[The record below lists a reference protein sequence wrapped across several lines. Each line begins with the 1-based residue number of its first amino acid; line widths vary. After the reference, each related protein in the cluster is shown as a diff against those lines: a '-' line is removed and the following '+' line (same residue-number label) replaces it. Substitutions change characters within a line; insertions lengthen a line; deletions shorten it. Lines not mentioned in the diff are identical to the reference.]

1 MSQLDLQLPE
11 SPTGSD
17 LGILRSNDNYYIPIT
32 AHDPAPQLGPVT
44 YSLTELI
51 DGGVASC
58 TSATY
63 GTNIF
68 DLGTSDTGTN
78 VTTSTLGSAIP
89 SSTWLPSTLHL
100 DPATGYIFGYVP
112 TQSEY
117 LKKYSIGISATKTSL
132 TDSTTTVNTFT
143 LGILNNNPDIISW
156 VSSSTLS
163 ITQGLISDLSI
174 LASHTETQSALQY
187 SFVGTNT
194 PFLGGLT
201 LTNSGNIVGQT
212 TASGIFTATVVA
224 WNPYYPIELLDGGL
238 ADQPQDY
245 DAYGGYS
252 NSFNGTIITNV
263 ELSIMF
269 DGGSTTSTATS
280 ITTIA
285 SGGTAGIGF
294 IQPLHDTDGGA
305 SASIYSINELAT
317 DGGSSQ
323 SLYGSNE
330 NFLDG
335 GTPGSIYINND
346 ANGGYSA
353 TMFSEEDSSA
363 DGSNARFIPAFDSS
377 LTGPIYPYP
386 FSVQKLTI
394 NVTNSLDNLP
404 YTGIYVRPFL
414 SITKRQSYSAFI
426 NNTKIFSP
434 NLLYRGDD
442 PNFGVQKDIK
452 MFLEF
457 GIQSINFEDYAP
469 ALWEN
474 FNRRRLT
481 FGGVKTARAKDQ
493 LGNYLYDVIYVDIV
507 DNINGVK
514 PTIYDNDTIYY
525 PASIANMR
533 TQLESIILPNYT
545 YISVD
550 QYHLPKFM
558 QTAQPGTYLPTN
570 YIKVVPLCYVQPGK
584 SSGIVDQIRLSK
596 FDFKLYDFEIDR
608 LIIQNSLNYDTAKY
622 MIFPRR
628 SLTSVIQQD
637 NLIFIDPTTSTSFI
651 TDESG
656 DLLLRD

>member
-1 MSQLDLQLPE
+1 MSQLELQLPE

-32 AHDPAPQLGPVT
+32 AYDPAPQLGPVT
-44 YSLTELI
+44 YSLTDLI

-68 DLGTSDTGTN
+68 DLGDSSAGSN
-78 VTTSTLGSAIP
+78 ITTSTLGSAVP
-89 SSTWLPSTLHL
+89 SSSWLPSTLHL

-112 TQSEY
+112 TQTEY
-117 LKKYSIGISATKTSL
+117 LKKYSISISATKTSL

-163 ITQGLISDLSI
+163 ITQGLVSELSI
-174 LASHTETQSALQY
+174 LATHTETQSALQY

-194 PFLGGLT
+194 PYLSGLT

-212 TASGIFTATVVA
+212 TATGIFTATVVA
-224 WNPYYPIELLDGGL
+224 WNPYYPVISVNGGV
-238 ADQPQDY
+238 ANQPQDY

-252 NSFNGTIITNV
+252 NAFNGTTLTNID
-263 ELSIMF
+263 LSIML
-269 DGGSTTSTATS
+269 DGGYATSTSTD
-280 ITTIA
+280 TII
-285 SGGTAGIGF
+285 SGGTASVGF
-294 IQPLHDTDGGA
+294 IRPLHDTDGGA
-305 SASIYSINELAT
+305 SASVYSINNLST

-330 NFLDG
+330 TFLDG
-335 GTPGSIYINND
+335 GKTGSIYFDYD
-346 ANGGYSA
+346 ANGGYAA
-353 TMFSEEDSSA
+353 TMFSEEDPIA
-363 DGSNARFIPAFDSS
+363 DGSNAQFIPIFDTS
-377 LTGPIYPYP
+377 LRGPTYPYP
-386 FSVQKLTI
+386 FSVQNLTI
-394 NVTNSLDNLP
+394 NITDSLDNLP

-414 SITKRQSYSAFI
+414 SIAKRQSYSAFI

-434 NLLYRGDD
+434 DLLYRGDD

-457 GIQSINFEDYAP
+457 GIQSINLEDYTP

-481 FGGVKTARAKDQ
+481 FGNVKTARAKDQ

-507 DNINGVK
+507 DNINGVVS
-514 PTIYDNDTIYY
+514 TIYDNDTIYY

-570 YIKVVPLCYVQPGK
+570 YIKVVPLCYVQPGR
-584 SSGIVDQIRLSK
+584 SSSIVDQIRLSK

-608 LIIQNSLNYDTAKY
+608 LIIQNSLNYNTAKY

-628 SLTSVIQQD
+628 SLTSAIQQD